1 MSREQTPLI
10 TRTQP
15 PSWREY
21 VHPLSMGV
29 ASGANVV
36 GSFFAMSA
44 GADEVKQ
51 PDGSV
56 ATNPFFYTAMGTS
69 MMYAFANAYEVYRI
83 WGRQQVTWR
92 QIVEEQRAQ
101 GELTSVRIDR

>member
-10 TRTQP
+10 NRTQP

-21 VHPLSMGV
+21 VQPVAMGL

-44 GADEVKQ
+44 GADRVKQ

-56 ATNPFFYTAMGTS
+56 ATNPFFYTAMSTS
-69 MMYAFANAYEVYRI
+69 IMYAFANAYEVYRI
-83 WGRQQVTWR
+83 FGRQQATWL
-92 QIVEEQRAQ
+92 QIIEEERAQ
-101 GELTSVRIDR
+101 RELTSVRVDR